1 MNDNQINDFI
11 NDGIKAIDGEI
22 KQEDDIREQAEYIA
36 RILALNPVVKVNVA
50 DSVFVLTMRMV
61 KTDDKRQLIMLAA
74 EDEMKKQ
81 IYGNKYFPAL
91 YTAEYNDEFTIEEN
105 CQTLVS
111 AFVGKTT
118 GNFKI
123 ETLEDEGSV
132 KVVREKDLE
141 KNKN

>member
-1 MNDNQINDFI
+1 MNDKQLNDFI

-36 RILALNPVVKVNVA
+36 RILALNPIVKVNIA
-50 DSVFVLTMRMV
+50 DSVYVLTMRMV
-61 KTDDKRQLIMLAA
+61 KTEDKRQLIMLAA

-81 IYGNKYFPAL
+81 IYGNKYFPAM
-91 YTAEYNDEFTIEEN
+91 YTAEFNDEFTIEEN

-111 AFVGKTT
+111 AFVGKAT

-141 KNKN
+141 KKN